1 LRSFIF
7 CGLGARRTEG
17 LTARMTSTILQLS
30 RAGRRV
36 AGQVKR
42 LYGEEI
48 KIAYNVHQTA
58 SMVSNRLCY
67 RLGTN

>member
-1 LRSFIF
+1 
-7 CGLGARRTEG
+7 
-17 LTARMTSTILQLS
+17 MTLTILQLS

-48 KIAYNVHQTA
+48 KIAYNVQQTA
-58 SMVSNRLCY
+58 SMVNNLLCY

>member
-1 LRSFIF
+1 M
-7 CGLGARRTEG
+7 
-17 LTARMTSTILQLS
+17 TATILQLS

-48 KIAYNVHQTA
+48 KIAYNVQQTA
-58 SMVSNRLCY
+58 SMVSGCAIVWVR
-67 RLGTN
+67 TNGDGLEKLFIN